1 MARFWFSNETADV
14 SGYKLL
20 YCNTRNPR
28 TTALTLASTAATEAA
43 QLTVAGS
50 AVKWIT
56 KPFAVAVT
64 LSTTQVLQNF
74 WCLES
79 STGTNAAIA
88 MDLFRY
94 TGGAEDSTAFW
105 PKSDA
110 LTEISSVTMDRN
122 IWLTTVGASTAFA
135 IGDRL
140 VAKLY
145 NVSSGASDVIGGAGM
160 HTNFDYDGPNE
171 GKDGDSWFEFNEPVR
186 VNERQ
191 PGSGTTSMIAGI
203 GQGYITDAL
212 DRINI
217 LIKALVIASNST
229 IQAAQDDLGYERDN
243 K

>member
-1 MARFWFSNETADV
+1 MARFWFSNENSDV

-50 AVKWIT
+50 AAKWIS

-64 LSTTQVLQNF
+64 LSTAQVLQNF

-79 STGTNAAIA
+79 STGTNASIA
-88 MDLFRY
+88 MDLFQY
-94 TGGAEDSTAFW
+94 TGGSESGTAFW
-105 PKSDA
+105 PKSSA
-110 LTEISSVTMDRN
+110 LTEISTVTMTRN
-122 IWLTTVGASTAFA
+122 MWLTTVGASTSFA

-145 NVSSGASDVIGGAGM
+145 NMTATGTIGGAGM
-160 HTNFDYDGPNE
+160 HTNFDYDGPSE
-171 GKDGDSWFEFNEPVR
+171 GLDGDSWFEFNEPVR

-191 PGSGTTSMIAGI
+191 PGGGATSMIPGI
-203 GQGYITDAL
+203 GQGYITDML
-212 DRINI
+212 DKIGV
-217 LIKALVIASNST
+217 LVKATVIASNST
-229 IQAAQDDLGYERDN
+229 LQAAIDDLGYERDN

>member
-1 MARFWFSNETADV
+1 MARFWFSNETSDV

-28 TTALTLASTAATEAA
+28 TTALTLASTAATENA

-64 LSTTQVLQNF
+64 LSTTQVMQNF
-74 WCLES
+74 WCLQS

-94 TGGAEDSTAFW
+94 TAGAEDANPFW

-122 IWLTTVGASTAFA
+122 IWLTTVGASTSFA
-135 IGDRL
+135 VGDRL
-140 VAKLY
+140 VAKLF
-145 NVSSGASDVIGGAGM
+145 NVSSGASDTIGGAGM
-160 HTNFDYDGPNE
+160 HTNFDYDGQHE

-191 PGSGTTSMIAGI
+191 PASGATTLMPGV
-203 GQGYITDAL
+203 GQGYFQDML
-212 DRINI
+212 DKMDI
-217 LIKALVIASNST
+217 LIKATVVASNST
-229 IQAAQDDLGYERDN
+229 MQALIDDLGFERN
-243 K
+243 NN